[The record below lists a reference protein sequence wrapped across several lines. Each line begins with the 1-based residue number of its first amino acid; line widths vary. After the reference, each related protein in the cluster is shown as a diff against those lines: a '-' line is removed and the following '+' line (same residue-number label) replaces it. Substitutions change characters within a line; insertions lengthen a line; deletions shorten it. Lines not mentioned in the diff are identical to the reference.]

1 MLSLLLLV
9 GVIVL
14 LFYGFSKFSKAK
26 NTADPLIWIVGS
38 ALSLWIYWPS
48 MSAGNGPPF
57 TLCEFNVL
65 LGIAF
70 GNWAGRR
77 QALRK

>member
-9 GVIVL
+9 GVFVL

-26 NTADPLIWIVGS
+26 NTADPLIWIVGT

-48 MSAGNGPPF
+48 MSAGNGTPF

-70 GNWAGRR
+70 GTWAGRR

>member
-9 GVIVL
+9 GVVVL
-14 LFYGFSKFSKAK
+14 LIYGLSKAK
-26 NTADPLIWIVGS
+26 NAADPFIWIVAA
-38 ALSLWIYWPS
+38 ALALWIYWPS
-48 MSAGNGPPF
+48 MSAGNGTPF

-70 GNWAGRR
+70 GTWAGRR